1 MRQLLAK
8 YQAAPPHSL
17 YTLANMVEQFVA
29 IGRGSLYPESRGKF
43 MPDGTVAPEVPR
55 IQEEN
60 VGRAAK
66 KLKAEVHEGA
76 QKVKQ
81 ERELL
86 RKLEEVKQARHKI
99 KASEPIKPPKPKQ
112 AQVVEGKPIIPT
124 KENPVIVESYP
135 HLENSTR
142 EQVVEALSAQN
153 VRIEVPN
160 EEVWKKMGALGRR
173 RWVERNGIENVVKL
187 SSLDDTSRGVLVE
200 QSKGRIYIMGD
211 SAKVDANLDPENMER
226 ILNEA
231 GITDGFKY
239 SKNFEAKSLAEKRKW
254 YKEHGAVFA
263 DRRGGGVVYPNIH
276 AVTETRELY
285 RMLESLDNDEQTMGT
300 ADFLASG
307 RNLDRQEILERF
319 RSEEVRY
326 PDPAR
331 VNWDALREFH
341 IEDALSRLRGL
352 ESMERI
358 LGAADFNAVGL
369 DENRQELYDKLE
381 EYWGADEVIRR
392 LMEIDPGGPL
402 TVIQSDE
409 REALQKALAY
419 QLNLARSMG
428 AAQRNGYMFVNNL
441 AKAIETQQIISG
453 ASGQLARLDSFL
465 PQATRQEV
473 FDIRKNLDLHFG
485 SIRRSLQPEVEAQLF
500 NRFENRVKTL
510 ETQLQYG
517 NISSLTEL
525 EHRLYEEVI
534 QARGLPGSEGIHEWR
549 AAQIF
554 EGYESRIE
562 RERLLG
568 VPDSW
573 QDSLR
578 NLNNNLL
585 FIESVEFTP
594 EELRSAR
601 DRLVGISEA
610 LSQRVHTLRDSDEI
624 AQAEAM
630 LREVNEVK
638 DSVLAFYE
646 VRIAMETSAMD
657 PEKILPH
664 FESLAWKDNTFLVY
678 FRRFY
683 RDHLGREFEDRNGA
697 FNMLDRGMQVI
708 FARLRQEKQMMNLV
722 EGLSIVDI
730 AEPFNMAGDAR
741 FGQIEK
747 LLGRASTVD
756 ERNRLEELR
765 SDFNDRIIIYR
776 RGLGVGTA
784 EGDIN
789 TFWSD
794 PFAAKDIVGQ
804 WYRENMILGAHGY
817 RAGDN
822 EHQYLDHRKEDLRNE
837 LEELL
842 RNNGVSQALIDEYR
856 DQGLFTQIVNNS
868 YSVATVL
875 GAFSDYDGI
884 RLWDRK
890 KVWFRNRERGA
901 VPKLGAFVYNT
912 ATSMYT
918 GRMVDHYN
926 EFLID
931 ESRGRP
937 KDVNHEFSKFMLGR
951 KRGIMGHNR
960 LLVKFIADQ
969 LDDAH
974 NFNKDFKDRLVVDG
988 SGGSFRDLLTNKIVN
1003 LEGVERLKIGERRD
1017 EDESGRPLGDYSIVG
1032 GELYDNG
1039 WARGA
1044 AIEELIEGG
1053 EISFEKLEFSKLFE
1067 NERTNIIRY
1076 NMQDWWGDRDETK
1089 KYFASGAM
1097 QEYLKNPGTRFF
1109 FQMNREIF
1117 YSKRE
1122 IRIQP
1127 WMKLVI
1133 PAHQEIGKHWQ
1144 EWWKLPY
1151 DMPHAETKRVI
1162 DEAVRLNM
1170 LNYQYRDELEDKL
1183 LGWGPFSG
1191 SFLFGRVKALR
1202 YTMELADRN
1211 VREFGKRDWELLF
1224 LWPLQFFK
1232 EAGQQAFAQLAGK

>member
-1 MRQLLAK
+1 MQERFAIGNQ
-8 YQAAPPHSL
+8 SL
-17 YTLANMVEQFVA
+17 YSEYKGIKAMPEGASSVET
-29 IGRGSLYPESRGKF
+29 RKSLETHVEGKV
-43 MPDGTVAPEVPR
+43 GTST
-55 IQEEN
+55 
-60 VGRAAK
+60 K
-66 KLKAEVHEGA
+66 KEVHGREQREN
-76 QKVKQ
+76 QK
-81 ERELL
+81 RELL
-86 RKLEEVKQARHKI
+86 KKLEGEKRSTSHKRQ
-99 KASEPIKPPKPKQ
+99 KATEQLEPPKPKV

-135 HLENSTR
+135 HFENSSR
-142 EQVVEALSAQN
+142 EQVVETLKAQN
-153 VRIEVPN
+153 VRTEVPN
-160 EEVWKKMGALGRR
+160 EEDWKRMGALGRR
-173 RWVERNGIENVVKL
+173 RWVERNGIENVVELPDKSTVFEDEKTGSRVSIENDGRVIVL
-187 SSLDDTSRGVLVE
+187 MKEPKVLEEDTFNDLLARAGSNIRVSYSGLVDAKDQQRVKDLLKEYGVL
-200 QSKGRIYIMGD
+200 II
-211 SAKVDANLDPENMER
+211 PEM
-226 ILNEA
+226 A
-231 GITDGFKY
+231 G
-239 SKNFEAKSLAEKRKW
+239 
-254 YKEHGAVFA
+254 GAVVYT
-263 DRRGGGVVYPNIH
+263 DTNTVVDS
-276 AVTETRELY
+276 RELY
-285 RMLESLDNDEQTMGT
+285 RRLDRLDNDELTMGT

-319 RSEEVRY
+319 RSEGVRD
-326 PDPAR
+326 PDPDTVR
-331 VNWDALREFH
+331 WDALREFH
-341 IEDALSRLRGL
+341 VEDALIRLRGL

-358 LGAADFNAVGL
+358 LGTDNFNAVGL
-369 DENRQELYDKLE
+369 NENRQEVYDKLE
-381 EYWGADEVIRR
+381 EYWGADEVLRR
-392 LMEIDPGGPL
+392 LMEIDPSGPL

-409 REALQKALAY
+409 RSALQKALEY
-419 QLNLARSMG
+419 QLSLVRSMG

-453 ASGQLARLDSFL
+453 ASGQLTRLDSFF
-465 PQATRQEV
+465 PPATRQEI
-473 FDIRKNLDLHFG
+473 FDIRKNWDQHFG

-500 NRFENRVKTL
+500 SRFENRVKTL
-510 ETQLQYG
+510 ETHLQYG
-517 NISSLTEL
+517 NIRSLTEF
-525 EHRLYEEVI
+525 ERRLYEEAI
-534 QARGLPGSEGIHEWR
+534 QGRGLPGSEGIHEWR

-568 VPDSW
+568 IPDSW

-578 NLNNNLL
+578 NVNNNLL

-594 EELRSAR
+594 EELLSAR
-601 DRLVGISEA
+601 NRLVGISEA
-610 LSQRVHTLRDSDEI
+610 LSQRARTLRDPDEI
-624 AQAEAM
+624 AQAESM

-664 FESLAWKDNTFLVY
+664 FESLTWKDNTFLVY

-683 RDHLGREFEDRNGA
+683 RDHLGREFEDRNGT

-708 FARLRQEKQMMNLV
+708 FARLRQEKQTMNLV

-730 AEPFNMAGDAR
+730 ATPFAAGDAR
-741 FGQIEK
+741 FSQIER
-747 LLGRASTVD
+747 LLGRTLAGD

-765 SDFNDRIIIYR
+765 SDFNDRIINYR
-776 RGLGVGTA
+776 RGLGAGTA
-784 EGDIN
+784 AGDIN
-789 TFWSD
+789 TFWSS

-804 WYRENMILGAHGY
+804 WYRENTILGAHGY

-822 EHQYLDHRKEDLRNE
+822 EHQYLDQRKEDLRGE

-890 KVWFRNRERGA
+890 SVWFKDRSRGN
-901 VPKLGAFVYNT
+901 VPRLGAFVYNT
-912 ATSMYT
+912 ATSMFT
-918 GRMVDHYN
+918 GRMVDHYG
-926 EFLID
+926 EFLTD
-931 ESRGRP
+931 EVRGRP
-937 KDVNHEFSKFMLGR
+937 RDVNHEFTKFMLGK
-951 KRGIMGHNR
+951 KRGILGNNR
-960 LLVKFIADQ
+960 LLVKFTADI
-969 LDDAH
+969 LDDTR
-974 NFNKDFKDRLVVDG
+974 NFNKEFKDRLVVDG
-988 SGGSFRDLLTNKIVN
+988 SGRSFRNLLTDKIVN
-1003 LEGVERLKIGERRD
+1003 IEGVERLKIGERRD
-1017 EDESGRPLGDYSIVG
+1017 VDESGRPLGDYSIVG
-1032 GELYDNG
+1032 GELYDNI

-1053 EISFEKLEFSKLFE
+1053 EVSFENLEFSKLFE
-1067 NERTNIIRY
+1067 NEKTNIIRY
-1076 NMQDWWGDRDETK
+1076 NMQDWWGDRDGQK

-1097 QEYLKNPGTRFF
+1097 QEYLKNPGTRLF

-1170 LNYQYRDELEDKL
+1170 LDYRYRDVLENKL

-1191 SFLFGRVKALR
+1191 NFLFGRVKALR

-1211 VREFGKRDWELLF
+1211 AREFGKRDWELLF

>member
-1 MRQLLAK
+1 MPEGVSSAETRRSPEA
-8 YQAAPPHSL
+8 H
-17 YTLANMVEQFVA
+17 
-29 IGRGSLYPESRGKF
+29 IGRAVVKETKAKLRNEQR
-43 MPDGTVAPEVPR
+43 
-55 IQEEN
+55 EE
-60 VGRAAK
+60 K
-66 KLKAEVHEGA
+66 
-76 QKVKQ
+76 
-81 ERELL
+81 RELL
-86 RKLEEVKQARHKI
+86 EKLGRKKRAASWRRKTTERLE
-99 KASEPIKPPKPKQ
+99 PPKPKV
-112 AQVVEGKPIIPT
+112 APVVEGEPVIPT
-124 KENPVIVESYP
+124 KENPVIVESFP

-142 EQVVEALSAQN
+142 EQVVETLKAQN
-153 VRIEVPN
+153 VRTEVPN
-160 EEVWKKMGALGRR
+160 EEDWKKMGAFGRR
-173 RWVERNGIENVVKL
+173 RWLERNGIENVVKL
-187 SSLDDTSRGVLVE
+187 PDKPIVFEDKETGFRVSVEKDGRTLIQMTEPKILEEGTLNDLLARAGSSIRVSYSGLTDAKDLQKVKDLLNKYGVL
-200 QSKGRIYIMGD
+200 II
-211 SAKVDANLDPENMER
+211 PEVR
-226 ILNEA
+226 
-231 GITDGFKY
+231 G
-239 SKNFEAKSLAEKRKW
+239 
-254 YKEHGAVFA
+254 GAV
-263 DRRGGGVVYPNIH
+263 VYTDTNTVIEP
-276 AVTETRELY
+276 RELY
-285 RMLESLDNDEQTMGT
+285 RRLDRLDNDELTMGT

-331 VNWDALREFH
+331 VNWDALREFQV
-341 IEDALSRLRGL
+341 EDALIRLRGL

-358 LGAADFNAVGL
+358 LGTADFNAVGL
-369 DENRQELYDKLE
+369 GENRQELYDKLE

-392 LMEIDPGGPL
+392 LMEIDPDGPL

-409 REALQKALAY
+409 RGALRKALEY
-419 QLNLARSMG
+419 QLNQARSMG

-465 PQATRQEV
+465 PPATRQEI
-473 FDIRKNLDLHFG
+473 FDIRKNLDQHFG

-510 ETQLQYG
+510 ETQLQFG
-517 NISSLTEL
+517 NISSLTEF
-525 EHRLYEEVI
+525 EHRLYEEAI
-534 QARGLPGSEGIHEWR
+534 QGRRLPGSEGIHEWR

-578 NLNNNLL
+578 NVNNNLL

-594 EELRSAR
+594 EELRLAR

-610 LSQRVHTLRDSDEI
+610 LSQRVHTLRDPDEI
-624 AQAEAM
+624 VQAEAM
-630 LREVNEVK
+630 LREINEVK

-664 FESLAWKDNTFLVY
+664 FESLTWRDNTFLVY
-678 FRRFY
+678 SRRFY
-683 RDHLGREFEDRNGA
+683 RDHLGREFEDRNGT

-708 FARLRQEKQMMNLV
+708 FARLRQEKQAMNLV

-730 AEPFNMAGDAR
+730 ATPFASGDAR
-741 FGQIEK
+741 FGQIER
-747 LLGRASTVD
+747 LLGKTLTGD

-765 SDFNDRIIIYR
+765 SDFNDRIINYR
-776 RGLGVGTA
+776 RGIGVDTA
-784 EGDIN
+784 ADDIN
-789 TFWSD
+789 TFWNS

-822 EHQYLDHRKEDLRNE
+822 EHQYLDLRKEDLRGE

-842 RNNGVSQALIDEYR
+842 RNNGVSQELIDEYR

-868 YSVATVL
+868 YSLVTVL

-890 KVWFRNRERGA
+890 SVWFKDKLRGN

-912 ATSMYT
+912 ATSMFT
-918 GRMVDHYN
+918 GRMVDHYG

-931 ESRGRP
+931 EVRGRP
-937 KDVNHEFSKFMLGR
+937 RDVNHEFSKFMLGK
-951 KRGIMGHNR
+951 KRGILGNNR
-960 LLVKFIADQ
+960 LLVKFIADI
-969 LDDAH
+969 LDDTR
-974 NFNKDFKDRLVVDG
+974 NFNKEFKDRLVVDG
-988 SGGSFRDLLTNKIVN
+988 SGRSFRDVLTDKIVN
-1003 LEGVERLKIGERRD
+1003 LEGVEKLDFGERVFRD
-1017 EDESGRPLGDYSIVG
+1017 GDYYNDG
-1032 GELYDNG
+1032 GELYDRV

-1053 EISFEKLEFSKLFE
+1053 EISFENLEFSKLFE
-1067 NERTNIIRY
+1067 NEKTNIIRY
-1076 NMQDWWGDRDETK
+1076 NMQDWWGDRDDTK

-1122 IRIQP
+1122 IRLQP

-1151 DMPHAETKRVI
+1151 DMPHAETKRII

-1170 LNYQYRDELEDKL
+1170 LNYRYRDELEDKL

-1211 VREFGKRDWELLF
+1211 VREFAKRDWDLIF

-1232 EAGQQAFAQLAGK
+1232 ELGQQSLAQLAGK